1 MANLLTRQSLPPND
15 GFAHAVRFIVV
26 LLPLAQFPAKRRMI
40 SLYSHS
46 HGAGA
51 RCARVFSFVLLL
63 FLVLPVSASTRAD
76 VTRPAPETLPLIFE
90 LNAGQA
96 SSEVKF
102 LSLADGLSVPDMLAA
117 KVGGD
122 RNLTGGRK

>member
-1 MANLLTRQSLPPND
+1 M
-15 GFAHAVRFIVV
+15 
-26 LLPLAQFPAKRRMI
+26 
-40 SLYSHS
+40 
-46 HGAGA
+46 
-51 RCARVFSFVLLL
+51 FSFVLLL

-90 LNAGQA
+90 LNGGQA
-96 SSEVKF
+96 SSEVKS
-102 LSLADGLSVPDMLAA
+102 LSPADGLSVPDMLAA